1 MSETDGAERSRVVTY
16 VPNHQKELWEERA
29 EDLGM
34 STSEFVRTMVQA
46 GSRGFEEGRAVD
58 TGSADGTP
66 GGEGLEARVLDALRD
81 ADKLSWEELLATVT
95 DDVEQR
101 LEETLDSLQSTN
113 RVKYSG
119 RDGGY
124 VLDE

>member
-1 MSETDGAERSRVVTY
+1 MSEASSGERVRVVTY
-16 VPNHQKELWEERA
+16 VPDHQKRQWEQRAQEL
-29 EDLGM
+29 DM
-34 STSEFVRTMVQA
+34 STSEYVRTMAQA
-46 GSRGFEEGRAVD
+46 GSRGFDEQTAVE
-58 TGSADGTP
+58 TGSTDATP
-66 GGEGLEARVLDALRD
+66 GDDGLESRVLDALHE
-81 ADKLSWEELLATVT
+81 AEHLSWEELLATVT

-101 LEETLDSLQSTN
+101 LEETLDSLQSDN

>member
-1 MSETDGAERSRVVTY
+1 MRVVTY
-16 VPNHQKELWEERA
+16 VPDHQKELWEQRA
-29 EDLGM
+29 EELDM
-34 STSEFVRTMVQA
+34 STSEYVRTMAQA
-46 GSRGFEEGRAVD
+46 GSRGFDERTAVE
-58 TGSADGTP
+58 TGSTDATP
-66 GGEGLEARVLDALRD
+66 GDDGLESRVLDALRD
-81 ADKLSWEELLATVT
+81 GDPLSWEELLATVT

-101 LEETLDSLQSTN
+101 LEETLDSLQSDN

>member
-1 MSETDGAERSRVVTY
+1 MSETDGAERCRVVTY
-16 VPNHQKELWEERA
+16 VPDHQKELWEQRA
-29 EDLGM
+29 DELGM

-46 GSRGFEEGRAVD
+46 GNRGFDERTAVE
-58 TGSADGTP
+58 TGSTNATP
-66 GGEGLEARVLDALRD
+66 GDDGLEERVLDALRG
-81 ADKLSWEELLATVT
+81 ADHLSWEELLARVT

-101 LEETLDSLQSTN
+101 LEVALDSLQSTN
-113 RVKYSG
+113 QVKYSG

>member
-1 MSETDGAERSRVVTY
+1 MSEASGERVRVVTY
-16 VPNHQKELWEERA
+16 VPDHQKEQWEQRA
-29 EDLGM
+29 DELDM
-34 STSEFVRTMVQA
+34 STSEYVRTMAQA
-46 GSRGFEEGRAVD
+46 GSRGFDERAEE
-58 TGSADGTP
+58 TGSTDATP
-66 GGEGLEARVLDALRD
+66 GDDGLESRVLDALRE
-81 ADKLSWEELLATVT
+81 ADHLSWEQLLARIT

-101 LEETLDSLQSTN
+101 LEETLDALQSDN

>member
-1 MSETDGAERSRVVTY
+1 MSDASGERVRVVTY
-16 VPNHQKELWEERA
+16 VPDHQKHQWEQRA
-29 EDLGM
+29 EELGM
-34 STSEFVRTMVQA
+34 STSEFVRTMAQA
-46 GSRGFEEGRAVD
+46 GSRGFDER
-58 TGSADGTP
+58 SAPEDGPPDATP
-66 GGEGLEARVLDALRD
+66 GDDGLERRVLDALREGD
-81 ADKLSWEELLATVT
+81 TLSWDELLATVT

-101 LEETLDSLQSTN
+101 LEAALDSLQSAN